1 MKANSGSRPS
11 CVSIFH
17 SVASIGMMKQM
28 RLLLVVALVCLH
40 VFASRSAEACS
51 AVLLRCGDQLI
62 AGRNYDWHMGQG
74 MVMVNQRQI
83 AKQALS
89 FDNPAKWVSKY
100 GSVTFNQYGREL
112 PCDGMNEKGLVVTM
126 LWLNE
131 TEYPESD
138 SRPSVTVA
146 QWTQYQLDTAATV
159 EEVIASDKQIRI
171 TPFGGVKI
179 HYFVADATGDSA
191 TIEFLKGK
199 MVVHRGSDMAV
210 PAITNS
216 TYESSAQFLSKH
228 AGFGGDLPTPQSLSS
243 LDRFTRLCANS
254 CQFEPGSDALAL
266 ESLAVMDTVAK
277 DSSTQWQIAYDI
289 TARKLHFRTKSHRA
303 IRDIAFD
310 RFNFDNTQPVLVLD
324 MDEKLE
330 GDVTSRFEPYT
341 AEHNKRLID
350 KAMADAKRVV
360 ALPSAIRDMVVNYPD
375 FYCKPVGPPSAKLD
389 AGQ

>member
-1 MKANSGSRPS
+1 MNPFRCLTLLSLM
-11 CVSIFH
+11 C
-17 SVASIGMMKQM
+17 
-28 RLLLVVALVCLH
+28 LLV
-40 VFASRSAEACS
+40 FAARSTQACS
-51 AVLLRCGDQLI
+51 AVLLRCNDQLI

-74 MVMVNQRQI
+74 MVMVNQRNI

-138 SRPSVTVA
+138 SRPSVTMA
-146 QWTQYQLDTAATV
+146 QWTQYQLDTAASV
-159 EEVIASDKQIRI
+159 EEVIASEKGIRI

-191 TIEFLKGK
+191 TIEFLEGK

-216 TYESSAQFLSKH
+216 TYQSSAEFLTRH
-228 AGFGGDLPTPQSLSS
+228 AGFGGELPTPQSLSS
-243 LDRFTRLCANS
+243 LDRFARLCTHS
-254 CQFEPGSDALAL
+254 CNFEPADGQLALAGL
-266 ESLAVMDTVAK
+266 SVMDTVAK
-277 DSSTQWQIAYDI
+277 KASTQWQIAYDI
-289 TARKLHFRTKSHRA
+289 TSRKLYFRTMSHRPVRE
-303 IRDIAFD
+303 IDLD
-310 RFNFDNTQPVLVLD
+310 RFSYDCSGPVLVLD
-324 MDEKLE
+324 MDAKLE
-330 GDVTSRFEPYT
+330 GDVTRKFEPYT
-341 AEHNKRLID
+341 AAHNKQLVD
-350 KAMADAKRVV
+350 KAMDDAQRIVD
-360 ALPSAIRDMVVNYPD
+360 LPTAIRDMVVNYPD
-375 FYCKPVGPPSAKLD
+375 FYCKPAGPAAAKID